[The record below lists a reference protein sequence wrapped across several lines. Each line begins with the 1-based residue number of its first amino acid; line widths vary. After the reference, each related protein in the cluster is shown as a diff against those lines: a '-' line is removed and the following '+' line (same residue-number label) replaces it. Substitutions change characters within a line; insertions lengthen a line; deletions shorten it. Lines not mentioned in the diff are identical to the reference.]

1 MNGWM
6 DWCLV
11 NGLYLWIINLSLG
24 TGVKMSEW
32 VELGGIGKGRSGI
45 NNILWNGDIYS
56 RTWLFRTCSQ
66 NRESHYY
73 PLIFS
78 CHIVKLI
85 IYFSYSIN
93 AKLYIITKKL
103 FDLVKEEP
111 QELNMIIRQLH
122 IPNTSL
128 YAFLSVP
135 ILSSKDY
142 DRTKPSNNRSLD
154 KRQFLR
160 SLADLPNV
168 RVRLLDQFGLSHT
181 QYFHLIQ

>member
-1 MNGWM
+1 MDGWIDVWSM
-6 DWCLV
+6 DCICGSSIYHSGQESRWV
-11 NGLYLWIINLSLG
+11 
-24 TGVKMSEW
+24 SEW
-32 VELGGIGKGRSGI
+32 YWEELAKVDR
-45 NNILWNGDIYS
+45 
-56 RTWLFRTCSQ
+56 
-66 NRESHYY
+66 
-73 PLIFS
+73 
-78 CHIVKLI
+78 VLI
-85 IYFSYSIN
+85 IFYGMGIFTVEPGYSKLVHKIGN
-93 AKLYIITKKL
+93 STIFHWCFPAILLRSLYISPILSMQNCTKLRKSY

-111 QELNMIIRQLH
+111 PELNMIIRQLH

-154 KRQFLR
+154 KSQFLR